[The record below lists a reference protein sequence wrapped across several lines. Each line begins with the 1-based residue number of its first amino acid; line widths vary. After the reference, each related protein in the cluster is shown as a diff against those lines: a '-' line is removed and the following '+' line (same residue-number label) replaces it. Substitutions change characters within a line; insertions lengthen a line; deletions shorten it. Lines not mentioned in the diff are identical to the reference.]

1 MNVNDSLKRCVS
13 SENYCFFFISNLM
26 LVQNGTIVY
35 SENSGW
41 LMIIYKANISSETL
55 IIFEK
60 GIFIPEEVMIVWN
73 G

>member
-1 MNVNDSLKRCVS
+1 
-13 SENYCFFFISNLM
+13 M

-35 SENSGW
+35 SENSGG

-73 G
+73 GWL

>member
-1 MNVNDSLKRCVS
+1 MSVQKVIV
-13 SENYCFFFISNLM
+13 FFISNLT

-55 IIFEK
+55 IIFEI

>member
-1 MNVNDSLKRCVS
+1 MSVQKVIV
-13 SENYCFFFISNLM
+13 FFISNLT

-55 IIFEK
+55 I

>member
-1 MNVNDSLKRCVS
+1 MLVQKVIV
-13 SENYCFFFISNLM
+13 FFISNLM